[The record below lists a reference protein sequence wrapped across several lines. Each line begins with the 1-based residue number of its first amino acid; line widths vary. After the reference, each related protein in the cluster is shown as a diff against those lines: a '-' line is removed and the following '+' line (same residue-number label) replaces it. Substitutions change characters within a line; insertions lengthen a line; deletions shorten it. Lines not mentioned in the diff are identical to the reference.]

1 MRVNKHT
8 TEKILTTTSTLEW
21 GYLAYQGNDL
31 SMFDEQI
38 IRLGQS
44 FRLWQERVE
53 DFRKALNADE
63 DVMPMQRD
71 CFMRADTDCRSTHGF
86 TDENPDT
93 LKRTSIPDS
102 PKIPPRSSLLATTHQ
117 FNKLQ
122 CHL

>member
-8 TEKILTTTSTLEW
+8 TEKILTTTATLEW

-71 CFMRADTDCRSTHGF
+71 CFMRADTDCQSTHGF

-102 PKIPPRSSLLATTHQ
+102 PKIPPRLSLLATTHQ

>member
-8 TEKILTTTSTLEW
+8 TEKILTTTATLEW

-86 TDENPDT
+86 TDEIPDT

>member
-8 TEKILTTTSTLEW
+8 TEKILTTTATLEW

-93 LKRTSIPDS
+93 L
-102 PKIPPRSSLLATTHQ
+102 
-117 FNKLQ
+117 
-122 CHL
+122 